1 MVEGVRN
8 ETQRRENTPSADTSQ
23 HEYNVSGTDYA
34 RLVHSRSNR
43 RVLKIRESVRRCESA
58 PNNTQQQANSRSR
71 SKRERTK
78 VGKCIITHTHSTLAA
93 RESGSHSNRRTVEV
107 RVSESS

>member
-43 RVLKIRESVRRCESA
+43 
-58 PNNTQQQANSRSR
+58 QASIKNQ
-71 SKRERTK
+71 RERTK
-78 VGKCIITHTHSTLAA
+78 V
-93 RESGSHSNRRTVEV
+93 RERA
-107 RVSESS
+107 